1 MRASERG
8 LQDRPSPSGK
18 NKVTTKGKIET
29 EERKQTQ
36 IPNLHCLVKVWPF
49 LFIDSICP
57 DPNRRVLCF
66 CHRDILTFMRQEHQI
81 STLSFFS
88 DLQIISEKN

>member
-1 MRASERG
+1 MYILMKVRPYFLTTSGCSESAERG

-49 LFIDSICP
+49 LFIDLICP
-57 DPNRRVLCF
+57 DP
-66 CHRDILTFMRQEHQI
+66 HRIVSVTEIF
-81 STLSFFS
+81 
-88 DLQIISEKN
+88 